1 MMTQDRKTPFISG
14 RMAVSLVYDVCAAIT
29 VMQFTIWLRYNFE
42 EGEYGLFY
50 LWQAS
55 LIYGAVALCVYLWIG
70 LHRGIWRFTSF
81 DALVQILKAVT
92 ISTILFVPVL
102 FLFTRL
108 EDFPRIVPFLHWPL
122 LVGVLSAPRI
132 AYRLFRSGDLAA
144 AFEHEDPNRI
154 PILLLGPSNKM
165 EPFIRE
171 AQRLGTEGF
180 PYRLVGL
187 IDPEPA
193 ETGHDVRGKRIV
205 GDLRTIESAV
215 ERLRD
220 TGRAPQKLVLVDP
233 DIKGEVVAGLLETCD
248 RLGIGLARAPAVTDL
263 QSSDSSKPVDIRPVD
278 LRDLLGR
285 PQKVLDRAAMKQL
298 IAGKRVLITGAGGT
312 IGSELTRQA
321 ALLGPA
327 KIIVLDNSEFNLYQI
342 DLELSESHNDLP
354 REQILADV
362 RDRHQIDL
370 IFAHHKPEIV
380 LHAAALKHVP
390 IVEDNPVEGMLTNVA
405 GTRNVVDA
413 GLTHGVGTMVMIS
426 TDKAVNPSNVMGA
439 SKRIA
444 ELYCQAQDLAQ
455 SKTNFV
461 TVRFGNVL
469 GSTGSVVPLFQRQL
483 ENGGPLTVTHPDI
496 TRYFMT
502 TREAV
507 ELVLQAAALDQAQK
521 TLDGTTDGRI
531 FVLDMGKPIHI
542 RELAERMIK
551 LAGLEPGQDIEIT
564 YTGLRPGEKLHE
576 SLFHEQEKHVQTKAD
591 GILLAAPRVIDLGQ
605 LRPALDRLIESAISR
620 ETQAVYRVMRTLV
633 PEFEGRDPA
642 DHEEPQRNDD
652 GASGDIRNLH

>member
-1 MMTQDRKTPFISG
+1 MTTQNRKTPFLSA
-14 RMAVSLVYDVCAAIT
+14 RMTVSLIYDVCAAIA

-42 EGEYGLFY
+42 EGEYGLLY

-55 LIYGAVALCVYLWIG
+55 IIYGAVALAVYLWIG

-92 ISTILFVPVL
+92 FSTVLFVPVL

-108 EDFPRIVPFLHWPL
+108 DDFPRLVPFLHWPL

-132 AYRLFRSGDLAA
+132 AYRLIRSGDLKS

-154 PILLLGPSNKM
+154 PIILLGHSNKM

-171 AQRLGTEGF
+171 AQRLGAEGF
-180 PYRLVGL
+180 PYQIVGL
-187 IDPEPA
+187 IDPDAA
-193 ETGHDVRGKRIV
+193 ETGHDVRGKRII
-205 GDLRTIESAV
+205 GDLRSLETAV
-215 ERLRD
+215 ERLRSA
-220 TGRAPQKLVLVDP
+220 GRAPQKLVLVDP
-233 DIKGEVVAGLLETCD
+233 DIKGEIVATLLESCD

-263 QSSDSSKPVDIRPVD
+263 RSSDSSKPVDIRPVD

-298 IAGKRVLITGAGGT
+298 IADKRVLITGAGGT

-342 DLELSESHNDLP
+342 DLELSETHGALD
-354 REQILADV
+354 REQVLADV
-362 RDRHQIDL
+362 RDRNQIDL
-370 IFAHHKPEIV
+370 IFARHKPEIV

-390 IVEDNPVEGMLTNVA
+390 IVEDNPVEGMLTNVS

-413 GLTHGVGTMVMIS
+413 SLSHGVQTTVMIS

-455 SKTNFV
+455 SATNFV

-483 ENGGPLTVTHPDI
+483 ANGGPLTVTHPDI

-521 TLDGTTDGRI
+521 TMDAATDGRI

-551 LAGLEPGQDIEIT
+551 LAGLEPGRDIEIA

-591 GILLAAPRVIDLGQ
+591 GILLAAPRVIDLSQ
-605 LRPALDRLIESAISR
+605 LKPALDRLIDAAVSR
-620 ETQAVYRVMRTLV
+620 DTQAVYRVMRTLV
-633 PEFEGRDPA
+633 PEFEGA
-642 DHEEPQRNDD
+642 DRSNNTAAETDD
-652 GASGDIRNLH
+652 TGLGGDIRNLH